1 LPGGWRHTLRKPVGR
16 AYSGDGS
23 AQRSAAGDG
32 RGCRAHYA
40 PVRSVA
46 RRRVRDDRLLVME
59 SGLHAPGPPGG
70 LRGRASEC
78 VLLDDLVSAVRGGES
93 RSVVLRGEAGIG
105 KTALLEYLVAA
116 ASDLRVVRAVGVELE
131 MELAFA
137 SLHQLCS
144 PLLGR
149 IGELPV
155 PQRRALETVFGL
167 SDGPAPDRFLVGLAV
182 LSLFAAEAERRPLL
196 CVVDDAQ
203 WLDRASAL
211 TLAFVA
217 RRLLAEP
224 VGIVFAT
231 REPGLELE
239 RVDGLYVRGL
249 RNGDARALLRSTLRF
264 KLDERVLDR
273 IIAEVRGNPLALL
286 ELPRG
291 LTPTQLAGGFGLP
304 EAQATSGRIQESFVR
319 RVSAVSDDARRLL
332 LLAAAEPVGDPLL
345 LLRASE
351 HLGITVSAVDAET
364 DGLLALSERVTFRHP
379 LVRSAVYRTATREQ
393 RREVHL
399 ALADATDR
407 SVDPDRWAWHL
418 ATAAAEPNEP
428 VAAALEQSASR
439 AQARGGLAA
448 ASAFLHRSV
457 VLSGDPEQ
465 RVRRA
470 LAAAQASLH
479 AGIFDGALEL
489 LALAEAST
497 TDELQMAHVELLRGQ
512 IAFASSMGTAAP
524 PLLLRAAQRLER
536 LDPELARETYLDAW
550 GAALFAG
557 RLASDAGLLE
567 VSHAAT
573 SAPSPARQLRP
584 SDLLLDGLAT
594 FVTEGHA
601 AAAPLLRQATA
612 AFAAEASDEA
622 SPRQENF
629 RWGWMTTIPPNI
641 LWDEASWH
649 SISARHL
656 KEARD
661 AGALARL
668 PIDLADWAIFCA
680 WCGDFGAAA
689 VAIAETEAITTAT
702 GTQIAPYA
710 QLLLAALR
718 GQRDAWPLIESTIR
732 DAETGGQGLSVQ
744 WAEWASA
751 ILSNGLG
758 RYDRALASAQRA
770 AEEAP
775 QLHVTPWA
783 LTELVEAAVRVAR
796 PDLAAGALERVTAAT
811 APSGT
816 DWGRGMQARCRAL
829 LSEGETAERLYREAI
844 ERLARTRRRP
854 ELARAH
860 LLYGEWLRRE
870 NRRVDARVQLRAA
883 HDQFASIGM
892 DAFGERARGELL
904 ATGEKVRKRNVTTR
918 DVLTA
923 QERQIARLAR
933 EGLSN
938 PDIGARLFLSPRTVE
953 WHLRNAF
960 SKLGIHSRRELT
972 DALPSSESALIS
984 A

>member
-1 LPGGWRHTLRKPVGR
+1 
-16 AYSGDGS
+16 
-23 AQRSAAGDG
+23 
-32 RGCRAHYA
+32 
-40 PVRSVA
+40 
-46 RRRVRDDRLLVME
+46 ME
-59 SGLHAPGPPGG
+59 SGLHVPGPPGG
-70 LRGRASEC
+70 LRGRTSEC
-78 VLLDDLVSAVRGGES
+78 ALLDDLVSAIRRGES

-105 KTALLEYLVAA
+105 KTALLEYLVTS
-116 ASDLRVVRAVGVELE
+116 ASDLRVVRAVGVESE

-137 SLHQLCS
+137 SLHQLCA
-144 PLLGR
+144 PLLDR
-149 IGELPV
+149 IEELPA

-167 SDGPAPDRFLVGLAV
+167 SDGTAPDRFLVGLAV
-182 LSLFAAEAERRPLL
+182 LSLFAAEAEQRPLL

-217 RRLLAEP
+217 RRLLAER
-224 VGIVFAT
+224 VGFVFAA
-231 REPGLELE
+231 REPGLELQH
-239 RVDGLYVRGL
+239 VDGLDVRGL

-273 IIAEVRGNPLALL
+273 IIAETRGNPLALL

-291 LTPTQLAGGFGLP
+291 LTAAQLAGGFGLP

-332 LLAAAEPVGDPLL
+332 LLAAADPIGDPLL

-351 HLGITVSAVDAET
+351 QLGIAVSAIDTET
-364 DGLLALSERVTFRHP
+364 DGLLALSPRVTFRHP

-393 RREVHL
+393 RREIHL
-399 ALADATDR
+399 ALAEATDR
-407 SVDPDRWAWHL
+407 SVDPDRRAWHL
-418 ATAAAEPNEP
+418 ATAAAGPNEL
-428 VAAALEQSASR
+428 VAVALKQSASR

-448 ASAFLHRSV
+448 AAAFLHRSV
-457 VLSGDPEQ
+457 VLSGDPKQ
-465 RVRRA
+465 RVRRG

-479 AGIFDGALEL
+479 AGIIEGALEL

-497 TDELQMAHVELLRGQ
+497 PDELQMAHVELLRGQ
-512 IAFASSMGTAAP
+512 IAFASSMGTTAP
-524 PLLLRAAQRLER
+524 TLLLKAAQRLER

-557 RLASDAGLLE
+557 RLASAGNQVE
-567 VSHAAT
+567 VSRAAT
-573 SAPSPARQLRP
+573 SAPRPTRPLRP
-584 SDLLLDGLAT
+584 SELLLEGLT
-594 FVTEGHA
+594 TCVSEGHA
-601 AAAPLLRQATA
+601 AAAPLLRRATA
-612 AFAAEASDEA
+612 AFADEA
-622 SPRQENF
+622 SPGQENF

-641 LWDEASWH
+641 LWDEDSWH
-649 SISARHL
+649 AISARNL

-668 PIDLADWAIFCA
+668 PIDLADWGIFVA

-689 VAIAETEAITTAT
+689 VAIAEAEAITKAT
-702 GTQIAPYA
+702 GTHIAPYA

-718 GQRDAWPLIESTIR
+718 GQRDALPLIESTIR
-732 DAETGGQGLSVQ
+732 DAGTGGQGLSVQ

-751 ILSNGLG
+751 ILFNGLG

-770 AEEAP
+770 ADGP
-775 QLHVTPWA
+775 PHHVSPWA
-783 LTELVEAAVRVAR
+783 LTELIEAAVRTAR
-796 PDLAAGALERVTAAT
+796 ADLAAGALARVMSAT
-811 APSGT
+811 APSST
-816 DWGRGMQARCRAL
+816 DWGRGMEARCRAL
-829 LSEGETAERLYREAI
+829 LSEGESAERLYREAI

-883 HDQFASIGM
+883 HDQFASIGIE
-892 DAFGERARGELL
+892 AFAERARVELL
-904 ATGEKVRKRNVTTR
+904 ATGEKVRKRTVATR

-938 PDIGARLFLSPRTVE
+938 PDIGTRLFLSPRTVE

-960 SKLGIHSRRELT
+960 TKLGIHSRHELT
-972 DALPSSESALIS
+972 YALSSSG
-984 A
+984 